1 MTFIVAHAG
10 HYTALFLFG
19 PVLAIALWLFVSD
32 KLEQRRTRR
41 GAAREHEEGDDP
53 ERD

>member
-1 MTFIVAHAG
+1 MTPIIAHAG

-32 KLEQRRTRR
+32 RLEQRRKRR
-41 GAAREHEEGDDP
+41 DDP
-53 ERD
+53 AERRDRDDSG

>member
-1 MTFIVAHAG
+1 MTPIFAHAG

-32 KLEQRRTRR
+32 RLEQRRKRKD
-41 GAAREHEEGDDP
+41 GPP
-53 ERD
+53 ERRDRDDSR